1 MELELSNQFSCLAQD
16 ELENVEGGGAKQA
29 IAVGVGPVAIAWAP
43 VAAFVPGIGLPLA
56 AGMALGGAG
65 LIGKGTGLY

>member
-16 ELENVEGGGAKQA
+16 ELENVEA
-29 IAVGVGPVAIAWAP
+29 VAIAWAP